1 LAAYLEKHDFDVRRP
16 QAWDER
22 ARAVWGRLGWFLT
35 ISTKLQPAGP
45 WLDYVGAG
53 LPEGWEYR
61 KSRGGDYYLNCQ
73 ANQGR
78 KGRARLK
85 LSRLPG
91 LRVLSVDLGHRYA
104 AACAVWQTL
113 SRQEME
119 ADCRATGRGSPHA
132 GEMFILLKQPTEKRQ
147 KSGRRKRQRVEATT
161 VYRRLGADS
170 LPDGS
175 PHPAPW
181 ARLDRQFLIKLQ
193 GEDRAARKPTPDELC
208 QVNGFRDWLGL
219 DPLVHDAAAEPR
231 LRAPGRVDEL
241 MSGAVQL
248 SRRGLRRHGD
258 YARVAYALTAKQK
271 PLSGG
276 RLLDLDRTQRIDY
289 LVDALLL
296 WQELAGSTEYRD
308 QWARKMWDT
317 WIVAKFGGPIPAEI
331 DADASRSQRKRTLEE
346 SQRPLREVAQ
356 RLVDG
361 ETAELRSLWAKKWQE
376 RDGQWRQY
384 LRWLRDW
391 VLPRG
396 KRKSDKTIRQ
406 VGGLGYTRQASLR
419 GVYQTLKAF
428 HMRPEPDDLRKN
440 VPEPGDD
447 SLAKFGRRILDAL
460 EQVRENRVKQLA
472 SRIVEAALGVGT
484 ENREH
489 WQRGRK
495 RPKAR
500 IPGPR
505 HAACHAVVV
514 ENLEHYRPE
523 QTRTRRENRGL
534 MNWAARNVR
543 KRLDEG
549 CLLYG
554 LHFEEVSPSY
564 TSRQDS
570 RTGEPGVR
578 CMDVPANEFF
588 TSRWW
593 TKMIGEA
600 RDREHN
606 SSKDRPD
613 TARYKYLRDLD
624 HKWRGQWEGMGV
636 DARKAV
642 PPFRIPVNG
651 GEVFVPAGHASP
663 IAGGLQADLNAAA
676 NIGLRAL
683 LDPDWPGAWWYLPV
697 NVGTYLPF
705 AEKTAGSAAVPQSEP
720 LGKPPSAQEGKRKAG
735 KGGKVKE
742 AVNLFSRPSSEPFP
756 SRAWA
761 TYAEFWSKAE
771 YDVIQLLR
779 RQAGITAR

>member
-1 LAAYLEKHDFDVRRP
+1 
-16 QAWDER
+16 
-22 ARAVWGRLGWFLT
+22 
-35 ISTKLQPAGP
+35 
-45 WLDYVGAG
+45 
-53 LPEGWEYR
+53 
-61 KSRGGDYYLNCQ
+61 
-73 ANQGR
+73 
-78 KGRARLK
+78 
-85 LSRLPG
+85 
-91 LRVLSVDLGHRYA
+91 
-104 AACAVWQTL
+104 
-113 SRQEME
+113 
-119 ADCRATGRGSPHA
+119 
-132 GEMFILLKQPTEKRQ
+132 MFILLKQPTEKRQ
-147 KSGRRKRQRVEATT
+147 KFGRRKGQPVEATT
-161 VYRRLGADS
+161 VYRRIGADL
-170 LPDGS
+170 LPNGS

-193 GEDRAARKPTPDELC
+193 GEDRTARKPTPDELC
-208 QVNGFRDWLGL
+208 QVNAFRQWLGL
-219 DPLVHDAAAEPR
+219 LPLVQDAAAERR
-231 LRAPGRVDEL
+231 LRAAGQVNEL
-241 MSGAVQL
+241 MFHAVQL

-258 YARVAYALTAKQK
+258 YARVAYAMTTKQK

-276 RLLDLDRTQRIDY
+276 RLLDLDRVQQIDY

-308 QWARKMWDT
+308 EWAREMWDT
-317 WIVAKFGGPIPAEI
+317 WIVTRLGGPSPVEI
-331 DADASRSQRKRTLEE
+331 DAEASRPQRKKSLEE
-346 SQRPLREVAQ
+346 SRLPLHAVAE
-356 RLVDG
+356 RLLVG
-361 ETAELRSLWAKKWQE
+361 GSAELQSLWAQRWQE
-376 RDGQWRQY
+376 RDRQWKQH

-396 KRKSDKTIRQ
+396 MGKSEKTIRR
-406 VGGLGYTRQASLR
+406 VGGVGYTRQANLR

-440 VPEPGDD
+440 VPVPGDE

-460 EQVRENRVKQLA
+460 ERLRENRVKQLA

-495 RPKAR
+495 RPRAR

-505 HAACHAVVV
+505 HAACHAVVA
-514 ENLEHYRPE
+514 ENLEYYRPE

-543 KRLDEG
+543 NRLVEG

-570 RTGEPGVR
+570 RTGEPGAR
-578 CMDVPANEFF
+578 CADVPADGFF
-588 TSRWW
+588 TASWW
-593 TKMIGEA
+593 RKMVEEA

-613 TARYKYLRDLD
+613 TARHKYLRDLD
-624 HKWRGQWEGMGV
+624 DKWRSPWERMGS
-636 DARKAV
+636 DARKALA
-642 PPFRIPVNG
+642 PFRIPVNG
-651 GEVFVPAGHASP
+651 GEVFVPAMGASP
-663 IAGGLQADLNAAA
+663 VAGGLQADLNAAA

-697 NVGTYLPF
+697 NAGTHLPV
-705 AEKTAGSAAVPQSEP
+705 AEKAAGSAAVPQSEP
-720 LGKPPSAQEGKRKAG
+720 LGKLPSDREGERKAG
-735 KGGKVKE
+735 KAGKVKE
-742 AVNLFSRPSSEPFP
+742 IVNLFSIPSSQPLP

-761 TYAEFWSKAE
+761 TYAEFWKKVE
-771 YDVIQLLR
+771 YDVIKLLR
-779 RQAGITAR
+779 RQAGITAK